1 MEQKQHKDIVLHDT
15 LAAKGVTFHDTLLG
29 DELESRFVTS
39 APDRTNPS
47 ASSYLPFWHH
57 LSVLNNLFTTC
68 PESGQ
73 VQYGERLGA
82 VDKVVFSDIKKQPVV
97 FTRPICKDLAV

>member
-1 MEQKQHKDIVLHDT
+1 MEQKQHNDIVLHDT

-47 ASSYLPFWHH
+47 ASSYLPFWH
-57 LSVLNNLFTTC
+57 
-68 PESGQ
+68 
-73 VQYGERLGA
+73 QYGERLGA

>member
-1 MEQKQHKDIVLHDT
+1 MDDLKV
-15 LAAKGVTFHDTLLG
+15 
-29 DELESRFVTS
+29 
-39 APDRTNPS
+39 
-47 ASSYLPFWHH
+47 LPFWKR

-68 PESGQ
+68 PKSGRM
-73 VQYGERLGA
+73 QYGERGGA